1 MHAAFPAFTKEII
14 NGMSLGAKNKKI
26 PKQFDK
32 IRGTFTAGAMAL
44 LLRVFGWVGSVSFF
58 LRLFGRQSK
67 NALNY
72 FTENFEIVDP
82 TVNGGKRYY
91 QGKFLFRTDKPDD
104 NMNVMLKFC
113 PEPERLFKNSLF
125 GSRILNPDA
134 IVSTE
139 VLTEEAANA
148 IENDPNNVDV
158 VIYFKDVQTILGLV
172 GKPDMDLVNMLLGNL
187 VHIKGNVGHIF
198 KFGSIAANLKSIL
211 QPSK

>member
-1 MHAAFPAFTKEII
+1 MHAAFPTFSKEII
-14 NGMSLGAKNKKI
+14 NGINLGTKNKYI
-26 PKQFDK
+26 TRQLDK
-32 IRGTFTAGAMAL
+32 IGGTFTAGAMAL
-44 LLRVFGWVGSVSFF
+44 LLRVFGGVGFVSS
-58 LRLFGRQSK
+58 LLSLFGWQSK
-67 NALNY
+67 KTLNY

-82 TVNGGKRYY
+82 AVKGGRRYY
-91 QGKFLFRTDKPDD
+91 QGKSLFRTDKPGD

-125 GSRILNPDA
+125 GGRIPNPDA

-139 VLTEEAANA
+139 VLTEETANA
-148 IENDPNNVDV
+148 IENDPNKVDV
-158 VIYFKDVQTILGLV
+158 VIYFKDVQTIMDLV
-172 GKPDMDLVNMLLGNL
+172 GKPDVDLVNMLLGNL

>member
-1 MHAAFPAFTKEII
+1 MHAAFPTFSKEII
-14 NGMSLGAKNKKI
+14 NGINLGTKNKYI
-26 PKQFDK
+26 TKQLDK
-32 IRGTFTAGAMAL
+32 IGGTFTAEAMAL
-44 LLRVFGWVGSVSFF
+44 LLRVFGGVGFVSSF
-58 LRLFGRQSK
+58 LSYFGWKPKK
-67 NALNY
+67 NLNY
-72 FTENFEIVDP
+72 FTDNFEIVDP
-82 TVNGGKRYY
+82 TVKGGRRYY
-91 QGKFLFRTDKPDD
+91 QGKFLFRTDKPED

-113 PEPERLFKNSLF
+113 PEPERLFKHSIF
-125 GSRILNPDA
+125 GSRIPNPDA

-148 IENDPNNVDV
+148 IENDPNKVDV
-158 VIYFKDVQTILGLV
+158 VIYFKDVQTIMGLV

>member
-32 IRGTFTAGAMAL
+32 IGGTFTAGAMAL
-44 LLRVFGWVGSVSFF
+44 LLRVFGVVGSVSS
-58 LRLFGRQSK
+58 FGRQSK

-82 TVNGGKRYY
+82 TGEGGKRYY
-91 QGKFLFRTDKPDD
+91 QGKFLFRTDKPGD

-113 PEPERLFKNSLF
+113 PEPEKLFKNSFF
-125 GSRILNPDA
+125 GGRILNPDA
-134 IVSTE
+134 IVFTE
-139 VLTEEAANA
+139 VLTEEAANV
-148 IENDPNNVDV
+148 IENDPNKVDV
-158 VIYFKDVQTILGLV
+158 VIYFKDVQTIMGLV
-172 GKPDMDLVNMLLGNL
+172 GKPDADLVNMLLGNL

>member
-14 NGMSLGAKNKKI
+14 NGMSLGTQNKYIAK
-26 PKQFDK
+26 QLDK
-32 IRGTFTAGAMAL
+32 IGGTFTAGAMAL
-44 LLRVFGWVGSVSFF
+44 LLRVFGGVGFVSS
-58 LRLFGRQSK
+58 LLSLFGWQSK
-67 NALNY
+67 KTLNY

-82 TVNGGKRYY
+82 TVKGGRRYY
-91 QGKFLFRTDKPDD
+91 QGKFLFRTDKPEDS
-104 NMNVMLKFC
+104 MNVMLKFC
-113 PEPERLFKNSLF
+113 PEPERLFKHSFF
-125 GSRILNPDA
+125 GSRIPNPDA
-134 IVSTE
+134 IASTE

-148 IENDPNNVDV
+148 IENDPNKVDV
-158 VIYFKDVQTILGLV
+158 VIYFKDVQTIMGLV